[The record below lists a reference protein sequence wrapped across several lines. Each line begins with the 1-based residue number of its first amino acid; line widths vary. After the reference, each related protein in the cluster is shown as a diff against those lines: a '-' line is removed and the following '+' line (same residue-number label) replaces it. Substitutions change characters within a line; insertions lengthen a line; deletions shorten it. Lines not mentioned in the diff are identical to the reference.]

1 MKKVF
6 CLILFCLLSLAICGG
21 EADSKYFGQYI
32 SYTTPQEAAK
42 KALGEIIELKNN
54 EIIFYSHKRC
64 RKYLFTRNNDC
75 LEYKAGKSTHRI
87 FYDSSANEL
96 YAKKPGKWFFI
107 PEKIVFRPITAE
119 TAAQQ
124 IKQWQ

>member
-21 EADSKYFGQYI
+21 EADSKYFGQHV
-32 SYTTPQEAAK
+32 SYTTPQGAAK

-75 LEYKAGKSTHRI
+75 FEYKKGKSSRRI
-87 FYDSSANEL
+87 YYDSSTNEL

-107 PEKIVFRPITAE
+107 PEKIVFHPISAE

-124 IKQWQ
+124 IKQWH